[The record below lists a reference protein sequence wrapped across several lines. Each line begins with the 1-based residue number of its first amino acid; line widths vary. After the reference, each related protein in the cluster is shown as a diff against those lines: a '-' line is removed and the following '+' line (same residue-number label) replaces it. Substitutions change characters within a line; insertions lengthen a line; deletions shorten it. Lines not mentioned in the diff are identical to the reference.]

1 MPLAASV
8 LIDGPSELVFDYAI
22 PDHLEVLPGCRV
34 RIPLRNRDATGT
46 VLRIQEA
53 PQSEFDLRFL
63 TGLVDPEPLITPA
76 LLKLAEWITSYYGT
90 PLEQVIRSIIP
101 ASIRGEK
108 TSAKI
113 RKAAILANPPTES
126 ELAKLAKG
134 PNASTKLSTCCRLQ
148 TNQSR
153 SPNLGGH
160 PYPPQLRPSQRK
172 AGSRLSIWK
181 SGVTLMP
188 TKPFYQQTHLP

>member
-108 TSAKI
+108 TSAQKTTVVFTTPRFSTSVATHWCPLRVLENDVLVGGDSFYSICVFLLFRGI
-113 RKAAILANPPTES
+113 RI
-126 ELAKLAKG
+126 
-134 PNASTKLSTCCRLQ
+134 PNYAE
-148 TNQSR
+148 
-153 SPNLGGH
+153 
-160 PYPPQLRPSQRK
+160 
-172 AGSRLSIWK
+172 
-181 SGVTLMP
+181 
-188 TKPFYQQTHLP
+188 

>member
-22 PDHLEVLPGCRV
+22 PDHLKILPGCRV

-46 VLRIQEA
+46 VLRVQEA
-53 PQSEFDLRFL
+53 PQSEFDLRYL

-101 ASIRGEK
+101 ASIRGDK

-113 RKAAILANPPTES
+113 RKAAILAKKPTEI
-126 ELAKLAKG
+126 ELAKLAKR
-134 PNASTKLSTCCRLQ
+134 AKRQHQIITLLSIADKPIPITE
-148 TNQSR
+148 
-153 SPNLGGH
+153 LGG
-160 PYPPQLRPSQRK
+160 
-172 AGSRLSIWK
+172 GI
-181 SGVTLMP
+181 
-188 TKPFYQQTHLP
+188 HLFFN